1 MDNNVYESKD
11 SNNNHNNHNYHEE
24 TAAEMAVPYDVGNT
38 GVNRTESTEKVGG
51 KGLGYTALAFAILS
65 LFFAPLLWGTVGI
78 VLGFMAIRKGRV
90 SLGSWAIGISA
101 FSMIVRLFIFPFF

>member
-1 MDNNVYESKD
+1 MEDQKNVYEPKD
-11 SNNNHNNHNYHEE
+11 NSTNHNYHEE
-24 TAAEMAVPYDVGNT
+24 TAAEVAVPYDVGNT
-38 GVNRTESTEKVGG
+38 DVNRTEEVGG

-78 VLGFMAIRKGRV
+78 VLGFMAVRKGRV

-101 FSMIVRLFIFPFF
+101 FSMIVRLFFVPFF